1 LASPDDNEQAFS
13 KAVALH
19 QRGDLAQAENL
30 YRQILAR
37 VPDHLDC
44 LNLLGVVAVQT
55 GRGQLAVELIGKAIL
70 LNDKVADFH
79 NNIGEA
85 FRQLRDLDRA
95 AAHFTRA
102 ADLEPTFLEA
112 QQNLGDVL
120 QTQGKLDQ
128 AAAVYARI
136 LSAKP
141 DLAATHGRL
150 GQVLRRQGKLAE
162 ALTHFR
168 RAATIAGSAEAY
180 HRLGLVLCEQGT
192 LDDAIEEFRRALSLK
207 KEFPQAHNDLG
218 NALRER
224 GDLDL
229 AATELNR
236 AIELKP
242 DYDHALHN
250 LALAELACGRHAQ
263 AVTLARRALDLQEN
277 KENKALFAR
286 CLKERPSLAAASDL
300 RPLLMRA
307 LSEPWVRPNDLAP
320 AVVRHLKADA
330 TTAYFI
336 TRGAAA
342 GPDAR
347 ERAAL
352 LDDPGFNAFAGNE
365 LLQCLL
371 TNTLVADLALE
382 RVLTGLRA
390 ALLTS
395 ASEAPRRAELEAA
408 IAFFVALARQCFIT
422 DYVYAETEG
431 EREQVEALRDFLDG
445 ALRTGTP
452 IPPSSVAA
460 LACYVPLHSL
470 ASANLLLERH
480 WPPALDELLTQQVR
494 EPMAVRQYRASLQRL
509 TAIEDPVS
517 RTVRE
522 QYEENP
528 YPTWTKLAPADAWP
542 SIGAYVR
549 NLFPL
554 AQFER
559 TANPDSDI
567 LVAGCGTGQQ
577 SIETA
582 QRFPHVRVLAVDLS
596 SASLAYARMKTEAA
610 RVSNIAYAQAD
621 LLQLVHDPE
630 KWVPVFG
637 KDHAPKI
644 GLERD
649 GDSKKSHPVL
659 ATIDQTFD
667 MIETTGVL
675 HHLDDPMRG
684 WRVLLSRL
692 RPNGL
697 MRVGLYSRLA
707 RTDVRAARARIAQR
721 GYRATADDIR
731 RCRQEIMALGSSAE
745 FAWLATSPDFAS
757 TSACRDLLFHA
768 HERQLGLVEIQS
780 FLANEN
786 LAFLGFELEARVLER
801 YRARFP
807 NDLAMTNLENWHLFE
822 EENPSTFGA
831 MYQFWIQKRR

>member
-1 LASPDDNEQAFS
+1 LASPDDTEQAFT

-19 QRGDLAQAENL
+19 QQGDLAQAENL

-55 GRGQLAVELIGKAIL
+55 GRSQLAVELIGKAIL

-85 FRQLRDLDRA
+85 FRQLSDLDRA

-102 ADLEPTFLEA
+102 TDLEPTFLEA

-120 QTQGKLDQ
+120 QAKGKLDQ
-128 AAAVYARI
+128 AATVYARI

-141 DLAATHGRL
+141 DLAATHSRL
-150 GQVLRRQGKLAE
+150 GQVLRRQGKLDGA
-162 ALTHFR
+162 ATHFR

-180 HRLGLVLCEQGT
+180 HRLGLVLCEQGM

-250 LALAELACGRHAQ
+250 LALAQLAYGRHAQ
-263 AVTLARRALDLQEN
+263 ALALARRALDLQEN

-307 LSEPWVRPNDLAP
+307 LSEPWARPNDLAS
-320 AVVRHLKADA
+320 AVARHLKADA
-330 TTAYFI
+330 TTAQFI
-336 TRGAAA
+336 ARGAAA
-342 GPDAR
+342 GLDSRAS
-347 ERAAL
+347 AAL
-352 LDDPGFNAFAGNE
+352 LDDPSFNAFAGNE

-371 TNTLVADLALE
+371 TNTLVADLPLE

-390 ALLTS
+390 ALLRS
-395 ASEAPRRAELEAA
+395 ASEAPRRAELEAG
-408 IAFFVALARQCFIT
+408 IALFAALARQCFIT
-422 DYVYAETEG
+422 DYVYAETDG
-431 EREQVEALRDFLDG
+431 EREQVEALHDFLDG

-470 ASANLLLERH
+470 ASANLLLERR
-480 WPPALDELLTQQVR
+480 WPPAVDELLTQQVR

-509 TAIEDPVS
+509 TAIEDPIS

-559 TANPDSDI
+559 ADNPDSDI

-582 QRFPHVRVLAVDLS
+582 QRFPHVRLLAVDLS
-596 SASLAYARMKTEAA
+596 SASLAYARMRTEAA
-610 RVSNIAYAQAD
+610 RVSNISYAQAD
-621 LLQLVHDPE
+621 LLQL
-630 KWVPVFG
+630 G
-637 KDHAPKI
+637 
-644 GLERD
+644 
-649 GDSKKSHPVL
+649 
-659 ATIDQTFD
+659 TIDQTFD

-697 MRVGLYSRLA
+697 MRLGLYSRLA
-707 RTDVRAARARIAQR
+707 RTDVRAARAWIAER
-721 GYRATADDIR
+721 GYQATADDIW
-731 RCRQEIMALGSSAE
+731 RCRQEIIALGSSAE
-745 FAWLATSPDFAS
+745 FAWLSTSPDFAS

-768 HERQLGLVEIQS
+768 NERQLGLIDIRS
-780 FLANEN
+780 FLVDEN
-786 LAFLGFELEARVLER
+786 LAFLGFELEERVLQQC
-801 YRARFP
+801 RARFP